1 MQKSNNFF
9 DNLGE
14 FLKSNNIKIEDILEK
29 FFNKEN
35 NTSKIDL
42 DMEKNENKSKQ
53 DLEND
58 NDNDYELLVTK
69 LSKIQKNMDQLS
81 LEISKNN

>member
-9 DNLGE
+9 DNLVE

-29 FFNKEN
+29 FFNKEI

-42 DMEKNENKSKQ
+42 DMEKNDIKSKQ
-53 DLEND
+53 DLE

>member
-9 DNLGE
+9 DNLVE

-29 FFNKEN
+29 FFNKEI

-42 DMEKNENKSKQ
+42 DMEKNDNKSKK
-53 DLEND
+53 DLE

>member
-9 DNLGE
+9 DNLVE

-29 FFNKEN
+29 FFNKEI

-42 DMEKNENKSKQ
+42 DMEKNDNKSKQ
-53 DLEND
+53 DLE

>member
-29 FFNKEN
+29 FFNKEI

-42 DMEKNENKSKQ
+42 DMEKNDNKSKQ
-53 DLEND
+53 DLE